1 MRLSHFQRLV
11 LKNLLELQRR
21 EPSYRKA
28 LRSLVPAW
36 IVFLAVGFAA
46 WYAIR
51 TWLKGGGLEYIAL
64 GLVLGAIAA
73 QFGGLRNFIQS
84 WAVQKQVLDYE
95 AVNRL
100 LAEDDAGK
108 AAGEPLPRPK
118 PLSFG
123 WRTAVAIGLVIVAVP
138 LALDWGMT
146 VYHDPTRDTAAR
158 QVKVYTTKW
167 CGQCRVVRAHFK
179 SRGIEFEEFDV
190 EKSTAAYYA
199 WSATKSRGVPVTV
212 IGGKVVR
219 GANLGMLDETLRAA
233 GFAVADSGRAPALTG
248 DAPMSPLKR

>member
-51 TWLKGGGLEYIAL
+51 TWLKGDGLEYIAL

-146 VYHDPTRDTAAR
+146 VYHDPTARHGGATGEGLHDQVVRPVPRGAGPFQEPRNRVRGVRRREVDRGVLRLVGDEVARGAGDGHRWQGRARRQPGDAGRNPARGGICRSRTAAAR
-158 QVKVYTTKW
+158 
-167 CGQCRVVRAHFK
+167 
-179 SRGIEFEEFDV
+179 
-190 EKSTAAYYA
+190 
-199 WSATKSRGVPVTV
+199 
-212 IGGKVVR
+212 
-219 GANLGMLDETLRAA
+219 LR
-233 GFAVADSGRAPALTG
+233 
-248 DAPMSPLKR
+248 